1 MQTVSATLIVII
13 VIINCY
19 VKWKNLNEISDEKK
33 IKKIMEFK
41 DVKFVAALM
50 KFFYTYYINK

>member
-13 VIINCY
+13 NCY
-19 VKWKNLNEISDEKK
+19 VKWKNHEISDEKK

>member
-1 MQTVSATLIVII
+1 ML
-13 VIINCY
+13 NE
-19 VKWKNLNEISDEKK
+19 KNHEISDEKK